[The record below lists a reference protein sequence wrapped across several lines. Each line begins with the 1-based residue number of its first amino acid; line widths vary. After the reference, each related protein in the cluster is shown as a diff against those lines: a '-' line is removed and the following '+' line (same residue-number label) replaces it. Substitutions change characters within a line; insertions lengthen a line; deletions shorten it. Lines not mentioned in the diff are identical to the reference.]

1 MAGPERPEEGTDP
14 RRIRSIA
21 VHREDVANA
30 LEATLRTDRR
40 VVLRVTPLYSGRMR
54 ARIHSV
60 DEGMPDGTSEGTSE
74 ARRSGPPSSGNDAD
88 ASGGSI
94 HVDPTDLVVDPPPYP
109 EVDETAAE
117 YPDADVETRRD
128 RHAEAVES
136 WRETVRGAV
145 GGTVE
150 VPVGRERGSRGDA
163 DGEDGSGDEPDGRR
177 THEVDVVALG

>member
-1 MAGPERPEEGTDP
+1 MTDPERPEEGTDP
-14 RRIRSIA
+14 TRIRSIA

-40 VVLRVTPLYSGRMR
+40 VVLRVTPPYSGRMR

-60 DEGMPDGTSEGTSE
+60 DEGTPEGT
-74 ARRSGPPSSGNDAD
+74 RTGPPPAGDDAD
-88 ASGGSI
+88 APDGSV
-94 HVDPTDLVVDPPPYP
+94 HVDPADLVVDPPPYP

-117 YPDADVETRRD
+117 YPDADVETRRE

-136 WRETVRGAV
+136 WREAVRESV

-150 VPVGRERGSRGDA
+150 IPVRGEPRSEGEP
-163 DGEDGSGDEPDGRR
+163 DGNRTHEDEPDGGR

>member
-1 MAGPERPEEGTDP
+1 MTDPERPGEGADP
-14 RRIRSIA
+14 TRIRSIA

-40 VVLRVTPLYSGRMR
+40 VVLRVTPPYSGRMR

-60 DEGMPDGTSEGTSE
+60 DEGLSDGTRG
-74 ARRSGPPSSGNDAD
+74 APPSPADDAD
-88 ASGGSI
+88 EPDASV
-94 HVDPTDLVVDPPPYP
+94 HVDPMDLVVDPPPYP

-117 YPDADVETRRD
+117 YPDADVVTRRE
-128 RHAEAVES
+128 RHAEAVRS
-136 WRETVRGAV
+136 WREAVREAV

-150 VPVGRERGSRGDA
+150 IPVGGERGDGD
-163 DGEDGSGDEPDGRR
+163 GPDGAR